1 MSTIFL
7 GIDVGTSSVK
17 VVATAADG
25 ELVREAST
33 RYPTTT
39 DRHGGAEQDAS
50 AWWEALCALAP
61 DVVGGDTVAAVAV
74 TSQAPTI
81 VPVDASADPVGPA
94 LTWLDRRAQ
103 ADAARIAD
111 FVDSRNGADAF
122 FGTAKLPWLVRERPE
137 TARRTHRILS
147 ANGFIVARLT
157 DVMVLD
163 DSSASLM
170 QGFDE
175 SASDFPSALR
185 EAHVGLDLLP
195 EIRPVADVVGRVS
208 EAAARATG
216 ITAGA
221 RVAAGAIDSVGS
233 AIEAGVLRP
242 GGPLVEMTGFSSVSM
257 LAVPAGTS
265 VPGLIH
271 SRHCVPGVDL
281 LIAAQVTAGATIDW
295 VNGLDPA
302 TDVRTS
308 PELSSRERPSRVS
321 VVPSL
326 AGERTPTWNPMA
338 RGILDGVDLAT
349 DDIDLLIAAMEGNAF
364 ALATDI
370 ALFAQ
375 SKHPVT
381 EVLATGGGAS
391 SPLWL
396 QIKADVTGVPV
407 HKATRGHGAAQGAS
421 YLAGFAAGAY
431 ALEDVVTGSERE
443 TTYLPDE
450 SLGDAYRAK
459 RAWMERLAELNAH
472 RAWPHT
478 GPRA

>member
-1 MSTIFL
+1 MSALFL

-17 VVATAADG
+17 VVATDASGA
-25 ELVREAST
+25 LVREGST

-39 DRHGGAEQDAS
+39 DRAGGADQDAS
-50 AWWEALCALAP
+50 AWWEALCGLAP
-61 DVVGGDTVAAVAV
+61 RVVGDDEVVAVAV

-81 VPVDASADPVGPA
+81 VPVDAQADPVGPA

-103 ADAARIAD
+103 ADAARIAELAD
-111 FVDSRNGADAF
+111 GRNGADAF
-122 FGTAKLPWLVRERPE
+122 FGTAKLPWLLRERP
-137 TARRTHRILS
+137 AIAARTHRILS
-147 ANGFIVARLT
+147 ANGFIAARLT
-157 DVMVLD
+157 GALVLD

-175 SASDFPSALR
+175 AASDFPAALR
-185 EAHVGLDLLP
+185 EAGVGLELLP
-195 EIRPVADVVGRVS
+195 EIRPVADVIGRVS
-208 EAAARATG
+208 EVAAAATG

-233 AIEAGVLRP
+233 AIEAGVLAP

-271 SRHCVPGVDL
+271 SRHCIPGVDL
-281 LIAAQVTAGATIDW
+281 LIAAQVTAGAAIDW

-308 PELSSRERPSRVS
+308 PELARRERPSRVS

-326 AGERTPTWNPMA
+326 QGERTPTWNPAA
-338 RGILDGVDLAT
+338 RGIIDGADLAT
-349 DDIDLLIAAMEGNAF
+349 DDVELLIAAMEGNAF

-370 ALFAQ
+370 DLFAQ
-375 SKHPVT
+375 SKHPIT
-381 EVLATGGGAS
+381 EVLATGGGAT

-421 YLAGFAAGAY
+421 YLAGFAADEY

-443 TTYLPDE
+443 TTYEPDHAMQ
-450 SLGDAYRAK
+450 GAYAAK
-459 RAWMERLAELNAH
+459 RAWMARLAELNA
-472 RAWPHT
+472 RRDWPL
-478 GPRA
+478 AS

>member
-1 MSTIFL
+1 MSALFL

-17 VVATAADG
+17 VVATDASGA
-25 ELVREAST
+25 LVREGST

-39 DRHGGAEQDAS
+39 DRAGGAEQDAS
-50 AWWEALCALAP
+50 AWWEALCGLAP
-61 DVVGGDTVAAVAV
+61 RVVGDDEVVAVAV

-81 VPVDASADPVGPA
+81 VPVDTRADPVGPA

-103 ADAARIAD
+103 ADAARIAELAD
-111 FVDSRNGADAF
+111 GRNGADAF
-122 FGTAKLPWLVRERPE
+122 FGTAKLPWLLRERP
-137 TARRTHRILS
+137 AFAARTHRILS
-147 ANGFIVARLT
+147 ANGFIAARLT
-157 DVMVLD
+157 GALVLD

-175 SASDFPSALR
+175 AASDFPAALR
-185 EAHVGLDLLP
+185 EAGVGLELLP
-195 EIRPVADVVGRVS
+195 EIRPVADVIGRVS
-208 EAAARATG
+208 EVAAAATG

-233 AIEAGVLRP
+233 AIEAGVLAP

-271 SRHCVPGVDL
+271 SRHCIPGVDL
-281 LIAAQVTAGATIDW
+281 LIAAQGTAGAAIDW
-295 VNGLDPA
+295 VNGLGPA
-302 TDVRTS
+302 TDDV
-308 PELSSRERPSRVS
+308 E
-321 VVPSL
+321 
-326 AGERTPTWNPMA
+326 
-338 RGILDGVDLAT
+338 
-349 DDIDLLIAAMEGNAF
+349 LLIAAMEGNAF

-370 ALFAQ
+370 DLFAQ
-375 SKHPVT
+375 SKHPIT
-381 EVLATGGGAS
+381 EVLATGGGAT

-421 YLAGFAAGAY
+421 YLAGFAAGEY

-443 TTYLPDE
+443 TTYEPDHA
-450 SLGDAYRAK
+450 LQGAYAAK
-459 RAWMERLAELNAH
+459 RAWMARLAELNA
-472 RAWPHT
+472 RRDWPL
-478 GPRA
+478 AS